1 MSKKKKLKIANSSIQ
16 KPDIYTNKY
25 APPKTLGY
33 GNTKLYDVQDQML
46 KDAGIYSTLQM
57 GLYDRFPS
65 FLGYMALA
73 QLSQDG
79 IVRAGIDLRADEMTR
94 RWIDISYAG
103 EGGGDEVIASIE
115 DSLKKLRVDKVFR
128 EASQMCG
135 YYGGCLV
142 YIDVGDIADEELR
155 NPLGFDSDTFSIG
168 SIKGLKI
175 IEPFYIAPARYQAFN
190 PIDKDYFIPQAW
202 LINGKEI
209 HASRFLYFA
218 ENKMPT
224 LLLPSYNFF
233 GLPLAQTAIEAIIA
247 FEEASKASARM
258 ITKYASTVFKTDM
271 NDVLSGGSDNE
282 IQKRIAYFA
291 QHRDNDGV
299 MTIDKDAEDIVLSSH
314 SLGGV
319 TDIVRQLMEIV
330 SAHFGEPAVKMWG
343 ISPGGFNATGE
354 SDMRS
359 HYDHINAVQ
368 ERIFREPLQYLMDLI
383 QLNTFGQIDNN
394 VEFTFVPLSDEDE
407 KLQADTQAIKVKAM
421 CDLFDRGI
429 ISGEEARHVLAT
441 DEESG
446 FDDIDEEAEV
456 TPPDDMALPLEESD
470 EP

>member
-1 MSKKKKLKIANSSIQ
+1 MSKKKKLKIANSSIK

-33 GNTKLYDVQDQML
+33 GNTNIYDEQDKML
-46 KDAGIYSTLQM
+46 NDAGIYSTLQM

-73 QLSQDG
+73 QMSQDG

-103 EGGGDEVIASIE
+103 EGGGDEVISTLE

-142 YIDVGDIADEELR
+142 YIDVGDISDEELR
-155 NPLGFDSDTFSIG
+155 NPLGSDSDTFAVG

-202 LINGKEI
+202 LVNGKEI
-209 HASRFLYFA
+209 HTSRFLYFA

-233 GLPLAQTAIEAIIA
+233 GLPVAQTAIEPVIA

-258 ITKYASTVFKTDM
+258 ITKYASTIFKTDM

-291 QHRDNDGV
+291 QYRDNDGV

-407 KLQADTQAIKVKAM
+407 KLQADTQAVKVNSM
-421 CDLFDRGI
+421 CALFDRGI

-446 FDDIDEEAEV
+446 FDDIDEDAEV
-456 TPPDDMALPLEESD
+456 TPPEDLALPLEES
-470 EP
+470 ETP